1 MKDDLEKDRFMSVQN
16 MRNCPVNNRLLM
28 QFSYPSSCNPKEVL
42 VIPYIDDNIIKMN
55 AIIEG

>member
-1 MKDDLEKDRFMSVQN
+1 MSVQN

-42 VIPYIDDNIIKMN
+42 VIPYIDDNVIRMN